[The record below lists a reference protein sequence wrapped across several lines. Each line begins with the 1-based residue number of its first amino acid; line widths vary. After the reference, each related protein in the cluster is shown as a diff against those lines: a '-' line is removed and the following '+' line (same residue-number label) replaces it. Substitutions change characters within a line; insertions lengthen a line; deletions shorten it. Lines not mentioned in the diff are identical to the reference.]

1 MIRTDTISDTADFFD
16 ELGGDSL
23 DSLDVA
29 VHLEEICGQRVP
41 EEEYAL
47 CRCVEDAALLLL
59 RLEQGSVPEAAPEEK
74 KTVTPITRFE
84 DTPEY
89 AAFQQRL
96 RTADE
101 TGNPY
106 FLCNDSPLRDTSL
119 HDGRE
124 ILNFSSYN
132 YAGMSGRPETVKAA
146 QEAAA
151 HYGCSASASRL
162 LGGEKPIH
170 KKLEN
175 AIAAWKHTED
185 AVVLVGGHS
194 TNVTIVGNFCGKGD
208 LIIYD
213 ALAHNSIHE
222 GTRLSDAESRP
233 FPHNDTAALETILR
247 SCRDK
252 YAKVLIVAEGVY
264 SMDGDIAPV
273 PELVRIKKEYGCFLM
288 IDEAHSAC
296 VLGRTGGGV
305 DEYFGLAG
313 DDIDIKRARSP
324 RVSAPAADT
333 LRAAARSSS
342 ICATTCRGSCSP
354 WAFRPRSPRRRS
366 KPSASCRRIPPLWK
380 ACTGTSAASV
390 RRRTSVISTPV
401 LRAKRRYCR
410 SSSGATRTP
419 SRSRWRFWSA
429 ACSRHRRSIRR
440 AARQGAAALLRHLR
454 AQAGA
459 DRNGARHPAGDR
471 RGTRHQTA

>member
-1 MIRTDTISDTADFFD
+1 M
-16 ELGGDSL
+16 
-23 DSLDVA
+23 
-29 VHLEEICGQRVP
+29 
-41 EEEYAL
+41 
-47 CRCVEDAALLLL
+47 
-59 RLEQGSVPEAAPEEK
+59 EA
-74 KTVTPITRFE
+74 
-84 DTPEY
+84 
-89 AAFQQRL
+89 
-96 RTADE
+96 
-101 TGNPY
+101 
-106 FLCNDSPLRDTSL
+106 
-119 HDGRE
+119 
-124 ILNFSSYN
+124 
-132 YAGMSGRPETVKAA
+132 
-146 QEAAA
+146 
-151 HYGCSASASRL
+151 
-162 LGGEKPIH
+162 
-170 KKLEN
+170 

-313 DDIDIKRARSP
+313 DDIDMKNGHALQGSRHLRRISCGQPRAH
-324 RVSAPAADT
+324 RVSALQPAGVRV
-333 LRAAARSSS
+333 LRGHFAPLAAATLEAIRLLQDDPS
-342 ICATTCRGSCSP
+342 IMEKLHRNIRC
-354 WAFRPRSPRRRS
+354 FREEA
-366 KPSASCRRIPPLWK
+366 K
-380 ACTGTSAASV
+380 
-390 RRRTSVISTPV
+390 SVISTPV

-410 SSSGATRTP
+410 SSSGETRTP
-419 SRSRWRFWSA
+419 SRSM
-429 ACSRHRRSIRR
+429 
-440 AARQGAAALLRHLR
+440 ALLERGVFAPSAVYPAVPRGKARLR
-454 AQAGA
+454 FCVISEHKPEQIV
-459 DRNGARHPAGDR
+459 
-471 RGTRHQTA
+471 TALDTLQEIAAELGIKLPE

>member
-1 MIRTDTISDTADFFD
+1 
-16 ELGGDSL
+16 
-23 DSLDVA
+23 
-29 VHLEEICGQRVP
+29 
-41 EEEYAL
+41 
-47 CRCVEDAALLLL
+47 
-59 RLEQGSVPEAAPEEK
+59 
-74 KTVTPITRFE
+74 
-84 DTPEY
+84 
-89 AAFQQRL
+89 
-96 RTADE
+96 
-101 TGNPY
+101 
-106 FLCNDSPLRDTSL
+106 
-119 HDGRE
+119 
-124 ILNFSSYN
+124 
-132 YAGMSGRPETVKAA
+132 MSGRPETVKAA

-313 DDIDIKRARSP
+313 DDIDIKMGTLSKGLGTCGGYLAGSRALIEYLRYNLPGFVFSVGISP
-324 RVSAPAADT
+324 PLAAATLEAIRLLQEDPSIMENLHRNIRCFREEAKKRHFNTCLAGETAILPILVGRDEDAFALSMALLERGVFAPSAVYPAVPRGKARLRFCVISEHKPEQIVTALDT
-333 LRAAARSSS
+333 LQVIAAELG
-342 ICATTCRGSCSP
+342 IKLP
-354 WAFRPRSPRRRS
+354 E
-366 KPSASCRRIPPLWK
+366 
-380 ACTGTSAASV
+380 
-390 RRRTSVISTPV
+390 
-401 LRAKRRYCR
+401 
-410 SSSGATRTP
+410 
-419 SRSRWRFWSA
+419 
-429 ACSRHRRSIRR
+429 
-440 AARQGAAALLRHLR
+440 
-454 AQAGA
+454 
-459 DRNGARHPAGDR
+459 
-471 RGTRHQTA
+471 